1 MEKSTRLPIRRST
14 SVRDFSWSVRNNSDK
29 TWRKGDRSLSLRPTF
44 MFLDSIKH
52 KRDRSLAFFIKSGLS
67 IDQVLS
73 TSFYK
78 EYSIE
83 VGKEEFR
90 LPYVTAN
97 ESYHQLLARFLIQK
111 LGKIQWH
118 KNCFPS
124 KERPKLIWKIRKF

>member
-1 MEKSTRLPIRRST
+1 
-14 SVRDFSWSVRNNSDK
+14 
-29 TWRKGDRSLSLRPTF
+29 

-78 EYSIE
+78 EYFIE
-83 VGKEEFR
+83 VGTEEFR

-97 ESYHQLLARFLIQK
+97 ESYRQLLARFLIQK

-124 KERPKLIWKIRKF
+124 KDRSKLI